1 MMNSSAP
8 SRLIFIAAL
17 HREIAAFTAGWKTDS
32 NVLRRGIHLCWND
45 QAVVACAGMGA
56 RRAALAVEAA
66 LALGEATALISVGW
80 AGACDPS
87 LGIGEIVRADTVI
100 DARTGERFF
109 SPHSAANESGQGTL
123 VTVAAPAGIVEKQ
136 RLRASYNAVA
146 VDMEAATVARMARI
160 RDVPFYAIKAISDD
174 ADFELP
180 EMQRFTSATGQ
191 FREAAFALHLALRPR
206 LWRPVM
212 TMARGSKLAAER
224 LHIAMRAFLESK
236 EST

>member
-1 MMNSSAP
+1 MNASAQ
-8 SRLIFIAAL
+8 SRPVFIAAL
-17 HREIAAFTAGWKTDS
+17 RREIADFTSGWKTDAAL
-32 NVLRRGIHLCWND
+32 LRRGIYLYWND

-66 LALGEATALISVGW
+66 LALGTARALISVGW

-87 LGIGEIVRADTVI
+87 LAAGDIVRANTVI

-109 SPHSAANESGQGTL
+109 LQRGATEPEQGTL

-136 RLRASYNAVA
+136 RLRASYNASA
-146 VDMEAATVARMARI
+146 VDMEAAAVAHLARA
-160 RDVPFYAIKAISDD
+160 RDMPFYAIKAISDN

-180 EMQRFTSATGQ
+180 GMQRFASPTGQ
-191 FREAAFALHLALRPR
+191 FREAAFAFHVALRPR

-212 TMARGSKLAAER
+212 TMARDSKLAAQR
-224 LHIAMRAFLESK
+224 LHVAMRAYLMQHSG
-236 EST
+236 